1 MISWNRKKTTQS
13 LRSLCDE
20 LLCREAAAG
29 NHEAFLELFD
39 RYWHQVFRLACSV
52 IRDESEAEDLAQD
65 LFLDVHRSMLHF
77 DSQRGS
83 FRTLLFRYAYTR
95 AIDHRRRLETRR
107 FYSQVQLED
116 ILTSSL
122 SHDAPLASGLSIE
135 EATRLIEQA
144 MTHLDEKQRITIEA
158 YFFRGLSLE
167 EIAAEMGDSFGN
179 ARHYLYRGLDKM
191 RRLLAVKNKAEQ
203 PVDADHIIRDGLEH
217 NMPEGSA
224 WGVPDV

>member
-1 MISWNRKKTTQS
+1 
-13 LRSLCDE
+13 
-20 LLCREAAAG
+20 
-29 NHEAFLELFD
+29 
-39 RYWHQVFRLACSV
+39 V

-65 LFLDVHRSMLHF
+65 LFLDVHRSMLSF

-167 EIAAEMGDSFGN
+167 EIAAELGDSFGN

-191 RRLLAVKNKAEQ
+191 RRLLAAKNKAEQ
-203 PVDADHIIRDGLEH
+203 PVDADRIVRDGLQH
-217 NMPEGSA
+217 KMPEGSA
-224 WGVPDV
+224 WEVPDV